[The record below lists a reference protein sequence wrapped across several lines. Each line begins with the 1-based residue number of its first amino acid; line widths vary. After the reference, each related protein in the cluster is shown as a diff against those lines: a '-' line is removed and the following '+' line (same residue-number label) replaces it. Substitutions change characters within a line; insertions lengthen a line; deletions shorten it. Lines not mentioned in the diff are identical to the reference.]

1 MGTTFTT
8 ALAAAVL
15 LLAVARAAEQ
25 LLRLTRA
32 RRKAVPA
39 NELRASPLA
48 AFSGAASLAYAY
60 HIDASGVLMAAA
72 SLGTGTSIFS
82 WLYPR
87 RGRASPRPP
96 QPDVAHGEHHE

>member
-1 MGTTFTT
+1 MGTIFTT

-15 LLAVARAAEQ
+15 LLAVARAVEQ
-25 LLRLTRA
+25 LSRLPRDQE
-32 RRKAVPA
+32 KAATA

-48 AFSGAASLAYAY
+48 AFAGAASLAYAY
-60 HIDASGVLMAAA
+60 HIDAGGVLMAAA
-72 SLGTGTSIFS
+72 SLGTATSCFC

-96 QPDVAHGEHHE
+96 QPDVAQGDHHD